1 MILVKMRCKNVIFS
15 SSVTTS
21 QNMKQH
27 WLFSSCSKQV
37 VKNQQS
43 IKQERRFASKRLQV
57 VSLLQLYST
66 TIVPQLKKAHGPQ
79 PHKHRKFSN
88 NIIEFLTKK
97 KTKMSLYVMYVFR
110 VALKCDKGPT
120 TLHIVFE
127 PLVKLIVLSLAYCY
141 GKRSCQ
147 LVNCQT
153 ICYLRQS
160 CNQAMEI
167 QCTVNRQEVFVFFLS
182 KDLMIKHAHL
192 LCTAYDMT
200 FVLIVW

>member
-1 MILVKMRCKNVIFS
+1 MILVTMRCKNVIFS

-88 NIIEFLTKK
+88 NIIEFLTKNSNEPVRYVCLQGS
-97 KTKMSLYVMYVFR
+97 TKVRQRTNYSPYR
-110 VALKCDKGPT
+110 VWAFGKAYC
-120 TLHIVFE
+120 FE
-127 PLVKLIVLSLAYCY
+127 PCLLLWEEIVPVGQLSNYMLFE
-141 GKRSCQ
+141 
-147 LVNCQT
+147 T
-153 ICYLRQS
+153 IL
-160 CNQAMEI
+160 
-167 QCTVNRQEVFVFFLS
+167 
-182 KDLMIKHAHL
+182 
-192 LCTAYDMT
+192 
-200 FVLIVW
+200 